1 MRVSTSRRLHAK
13 SIPLV
18 LLTMGCIG
26 FQSPVKGQDSPWMN
40 SQRAYDEIT
49 VAFYSD
55 EPLVL
60 LERIR
65 DQLLE
70 SNLQYEP
77 DRLESIR
84 EAEAF
89 LQDMSESAQLRYLA
103 EKEFRRSVRMDTLV
117 SISEADLTG
126 DGIDD
131 ELLARI
137 FGEGSRI
144 YLEYLMAAGT
154 DTLSVTR
161 LDATPF
167 PDWSPF
173 PELREG
179 YPQAIAHAP
188 SAGIRNAKD
197 LFTTFPHEMA
207 EHVAQISGRPGE
219 DFVDTVT
226 QYIENFRGMGVCV
239 YDPVGPAGHCMVW
252 YAPLQQFV
260 VLYYP

>member
-1 MRVSTSRRLHAK
+1 
-13 SIPLV
+13 
-18 LLTMGCIG
+18 
-26 FQSPVKGQDSPWMN
+26 MN
-40 SQRAYDEIT
+40 WQRAYDEIT

-65 DQLLE
+65 DQLQE
-70 SNLQYEP
+70 SSLQYLP
-77 DRLESIR
+77 DPLESIR
-84 EAEAF
+84 EAESF
-89 LQDMSESAQLRYLA
+89 LQDMSEPVQLRYLA

-137 FGEGSRI
+137 FGEGPRI

-188 SAGIRNAKD
+188 SAGIDNAKD
-197 LFTTFPHEMA
+197 LFVFPHEMA
-207 EHVAQISGRPGE
+207 EQVAHLSGRPGE

-239 YDPVGPAGHCMVW
+239 LDAVGPAGHCMVW
-252 YAPLQQFV
+252 YAPLQRFV